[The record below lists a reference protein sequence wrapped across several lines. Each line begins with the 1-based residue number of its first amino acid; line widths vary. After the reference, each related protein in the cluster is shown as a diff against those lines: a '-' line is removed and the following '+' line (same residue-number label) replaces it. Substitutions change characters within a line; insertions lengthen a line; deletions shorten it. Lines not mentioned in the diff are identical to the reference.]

1 MPIALAVF
9 FWFVA
14 TLTVVLFIG
23 KVWWLPPLISEHGA
37 AIDNQLVTTLIIAGI
52 AFFLAQI
59 SLGYLIWRFR
69 AKRGQRAAYWHENPR
84 LESVWTIVTAVVF
97 IWLSLNGNRIWASYI
112 LTPTPA
118 DALPIEVTAQQ
129 FAWNIRYPG
138 PDGKFG
144 RTDPHLIN
152 DANANYLGLDSKD
165 PASRDDIT
173 TQNIIAVPV
182 NRAVRVMLR
191 TKDVTH
197 SFFVPVLRVKQDTV
211 PGLMIPIHFTATRTG
226 EYEIPC
232 AELCGM
238 QHYKM
243 RARLLVM
250 SEADFENWLKQ
261 RASMQ

>member
-1 MPIALAVF
+1 MPFALAVF
-9 FWFVA
+9 FWLVA
-14 TLTVVLFIG
+14 GITVALFIG

-37 AIDNQLVTTLIIAGI
+37 AIDRQLVLTLIIAGI
-52 AFFLAQI
+52 AFFLAQV
-59 SLGYLIWRFR
+59 SLGYLICRFR
-69 AKRGQRAAYWHENPR
+69 AKSGQRASYWHESSR
-84 LESVWTIVTAVVF
+84 MEAVWTTGTAIVF
-97 IWLSLNGNRIWASYI
+97 IGLSLSGNRIWAEYI
-112 LTPTPA
+112 LTAPSP
-118 DALPIEVTAQQ
+118 DSLSIEVTAQQ
-129 FAWNIRYPG
+129 FAWNIRYAG

-144 RTDPHLIN
+144 RTDPRLIN
-152 DANANYLGLDSKD
+152 DANANYLGLDAKD
-165 PASRDDIT
+165 LATRDDIA

-182 NRAVRVMLR
+182 NRPVRVMLR

-197 SFFVPVLRVKQDTV
+197 SFFVPVLRVKQDAV
-211 PGLMIPIHFTATRTG
+211 PGLMIPIHFTATKIG
-226 EYEIPC
+226 EYEVAC